1 MSCQMHVTL
10 LKTCVQRNPSYLA
23 YLQVRRLL
31 KCFLRFQ
38 PIHSNYNLFLPLVP
52 CVCNCPKWSC
62 LEMCAQHFLD
72 FSWVSREINVRMK
85 ILSEKGR
92 TRFHQT
98 FHLYTFIGGISLI
111 RFERLDLRM
120 MKKRG
125 CRGTAL
131 PLAGWNYWNLEGS
144 AFIWVPV
151 TKIILQGFRSLS
163 AAQVQRR
170 RECLHACTHTHRAW
184 RTHMHGHAH
193 LHKKKIKKWE
203 VNNRGLEHSWIE

>member
-1 MSCQMHVTL
+1 MGWKIHVTL
-10 LKTCVQRNPSYLA
+10 LKTCIRRNPSYLA
-23 YLQVRRLL
+23 YLQVQRLL
-31 KCFLRFQ
+31 KCLLCFQ
-38 PIHSNYNLFLPLVP
+38 PIHSNYNLFLPSVP

-85 ILSEKGR
+85 ILSVKGR

-125 CRGTAL
+125 CRGTVL

-163 AAQVQRR
+163 ASQVQRR
-170 RECLHACTHTHRAW
+170 RECLHTHIEHSA
-184 RTHMHGHAH
+184 HMHGHAH
-193 LHKKKIKKWE
+193 LHTLNARKKKLVTE
-203 VNNRGLEHSWIE
+203 VWSWIE

>member
-10 LKTCVQRNPSYLA
+10 LKTCIQRNPSYLA
-23 YLQVRRLL
+23 YLQVRSLL
-31 KCFLRFQ
+31 KCFLCFQ

-111 RFERLDLRM
+111 RFEKLDLRM

-144 AFIWVPV
+144 PFIWVPV

-170 RECLHACTHTHRAW
+170 RECLHTCTHTNAWPCTSAHRLQKSTQKTKTTY
-184 RTHMHGHAH
+184 R
-193 LHKKKIKKWE
+193 
-203 VNNRGLEHSWIE
+203 SQ